1 PLIGP
6 NGDQTVCV
14 SNNPEVGTGEL
25 IIFKDCPNVEVLLAY
40 FDRYYDPEISAQINY
55 GPIGIVY
62 EEEKDADGMLVQKEI
77 PDGMTSD
84 ELRLQNAP
92 FGIIYLSDYAWN
104 NVVHME
110 PRAQLRVERL
120 EAYVTPFIPEGVKP
134 CPNLSFTMDELNTL
148 SNYETNI
155 NDYIRTNQIKW
166 LTKGG
171 VSDTEWE
178 TFKTELSG
186 KVNLTE
192 VQAVYQAAY
201 DRFASNN

>member
-1 PLIGP
+1 
-6 NGDQTVCV
+6 
-14 SNNPEVGTGEL
+14 
-25 IIFKDCPNVEVLLAY
+25 
-40 FDRYYDPEISAQINY
+40 
-55 GPIGIVY
+55 
-62 EEEKDADGMLVQKEI
+62 
-77 PDGMTSD
+77 
-84 ELRLQNAP
+84 
-92 FGIIYLSDYAWN
+92 
-104 NVVHME
+104 ME

-120 EAYVTPFIPEGVKP
+120 KAYVTPFIPEGVKP

-201 DRFASNN
+201 DRFASSN